1 MIKGFVCGAFDL
13 LHAGHIHMLKQCKRK
28 CNYLIVGLHV
38 DPSIERP
45 KKNKPVESL
54 LERQIKL
61 RACKYVDQ
69 IIIYEKE
76 DDLKLIFAYFE
87 PDVRFLGSDYNDPDH
102 YKPITDKYRVPIEY
116 INSIPITSSELRERI
131 KHGN

>member
-1 MIKGFVCGAFDL
+1 MKKGFVCGAFDL
-13 LHAGHIHMLKQCKRK
+13 LHAGHIHMLKQCKLK
-28 CNYLIVGLHV
+28 CDYLIVGLHV
-38 DPSIERP
+38 DPSIERQ
-45 KKNKPVESL
+45 K
-54 LERQIKL
+54 KL

>member
-1 MIKGFVCGAFDL
+1 MRIGFVCGTFDF

-45 KKNKPVESL
+45 EKNKPIESL

-61 RACKYVDQ
+61 RACRYVNQ

-76 DDLKLIFAYFE
+76 DDLKLIFAYFK
-87 PDVRFLGSDYNDPDH
+87 PDVRFLGSDYNLNK
-102 YKPITDKYRVPIEY
+102 YKPITAKNSIPIEY
-116 INSIPITSSELRERI
+116 INSIPVTSSILHERI
-131 KHGN
+131 KNGH